1 MGNWI
6 RVKIEGN
13 CDAADVA
20 ALQKALT
27 LEEDFS
33 NFHCLINGGIYGLP
47 NWAAESI
54 DAVGNLF
61 ERDYDA
67 EDVAYTLEQLAKV
80 APSLNVSVHV
90 GGGRQSKICVATVVL
105 QEGKVNIAEPEIEE
119 IPEIDEEQ
127 LSKHLRQAIM
137 TQFQ

>member
-1 MGNWI
+1 MKSWV
-6 RVKIEGN
+6 RVEIQGSCRE
-13 CDAADVA
+13 AEVS

-27 LEEDFS
+27 PGET
-33 NFHCLINGGIYGLP
+33 FHSLTSLGIYGLP
-47 NWAAESI
+47 NWAAPSI
-54 DAVGNLF
+54 YAVGNLS
-61 ERDYDA
+61 ERSLGA
-67 EDVAYTLEQLAKV
+67 EEVAVALARLAEV

-90 GGGRQSKICVATVVL
+90 GGERQSKICVATVVL